1 MKVVVT
7 MQSHIK
13 ETKNEMLNQ
22 DFLTTSHFDVFV
34 DLVDTSSAAGGSTI
48 VVTSSSGIDF
58 GDDHFESAA
67 STINDV
73 HHNIDDDDDD
83 DNQTS
88 LNLPSNPQRGQVQIK
103 HYCLISYDEF

>member
-1 MKVVVT
+1 MKVIVT
-7 MQSHIK
+7 MPSYIK
-13 ETKNEMLNQ
+13 ETTKLEMFKQ

-73 HHNIDDDDDD
+73 HHNVDDDDD

-103 HYCLISYDEF
+103 RYCLISYNDF